1 MPISKKEDD
10 RIKDLT
16 AQIQKMKDVLGSITV
31 EQSKPVVEVAKS
43 ELQIYKD
50 ELSKLEKELEEL
62 QFKAIRMPISENEK
76 KRIEDLTAQIQKMK
90 DVLNSLTVQPS
101 QPIGFIRYLS

>member
-1 MPISKKEDD
+1 MIVARVED
-10 RIKDLT
+10 
-16 AQIQKMKDVLGSITV
+16 V
-31 EQSKPVVEVAKS
+31 E
-43 ELQIYKD
+43 IYEE

-101 QPIGFIRYLS
+101 QPIGFIQQLENSLTKTKEGVDTLKSR